1 MSYWSDVISCGMVVF
16 IELITIIAGA
26 LLIQLVVYRLT
37 RFSIYN
43 NFVGSL
49 IKIEKYIERNF

>member
-1 MSYWSDVISCGMVVF
+1 MSYWLDVISCGMVVF

-37 RFSIYN
+37 GFSIYN
-43 NFVGSL
+43 NFVRSL